1 MDITRRRLL
10 GAAGALAATLP
21 EDALRR
27 LDAALAALGRDRRS
41 PSAIAQDEPL
51 WAEMQAAFPRD
62 PAILNLNHG
71 GVSPSPSMVQ
81 RAFRER
87 ADQGNELPPLRLWT
101 EAKPHIET
109 VRQRLGAAF
118 GADPEE
124 IAITRNAT
132 ESLMAVQHG
141 LGLRPGDEVVTTDQD
156 YPRMLQCFEQRQRRD
171 GIVLRQIELPVPC
184 VDDDDVVRRF
194 ADAITPRTRLV
205 LVSHVINLTGQILPV
220 RAVSAM
226 AKARGVAVLVDG
238 AHAIG
243 HFPFRIDEIG
253 CDFYGAALH
262 KWLFGPVGTGLLW
275 IKKDR
280 IRDVWPLFAA
290 PPSMDGDIRK
300 FEEIGTHPEAARLC
314 LAEALDLQE
323 RIGLERKLARLCL
336 LRDRWIRPLRGRKG
350 FVLHT
355 DTTPGRACALAN
367 FAFEGVEHG
376 RMFGFL
382 FDRRRIL
389 TAPIGH
395 ARCSGLRVS
404 PSVCTSVAEIDR
416 FVAAVEEGLGCGFLA

>member
-1 MDITRRRLL
+1 
-10 GAAGALAATLP
+10 
-21 EDALRR
+21 
-27 LDAALAALGRDRRS
+27 
-41 PSAIAQDEPL
+41 
-51 WAEMQAAFPRD
+51 
-62 PAILNLNHG
+62 
-71 GVSPSPSMVQ
+71 
-81 RAFRER
+81 
-87 ADQGNELPPLRLWT
+87 
-101 EAKPHIET
+101 
-109 VRQRLGAAF
+109 
-118 GADPEE
+118 
-124 IAITRNAT
+124 
-132 ESLMAVQHG
+132 
-141 LGLRPGDEVVTTDQD
+141 
-156 YPRMLQCFEQRQRRD
+156 MLQCFEQRQRRD

-395 ARCSGLRVS
+395 ARSCGLRVS